1 LLEDSFLDQS
11 VELMVSHQLPTLRLI
26 GTKQVVSGEPI
37 CPVIDVQ
44 DGNEISRFAV
54 FDDGFVVQKGHRDTD
69 TDNLNTGHFHSMI
82 VGDSSIY
89 IGSCRISYDRPNKTL
104 LIRRLKEQVPAY
116 LAALGITAA
125 PQGHTFASMTVHAWV
140 AHARTHQTNN
150 RLQVQDVF
158 PAANNAADW
167 EAATIG
173 TVNTRLGTLETEMDS
188 AEGRLTTL
196 EAGGGGGN
204 GTTTPTYRLLRQ

>member
-1 LLEDSFLDQS
+1 
-11 VELMVSHQLPTLRLI
+11 
-26 GTKQVVSGEPI
+26 
-37 CPVIDVQ
+37 
-44 DGNEISRFAV
+44 
-54 FDDGFVVQKGHRDTD
+54 
-69 TDNLNTGHFHSMI
+69 MI

-116 LAALGITAA
+116 LAALGVTAA

-150 RLQVQDVF
+150 RLQVHDVF

-173 TVNTRLGTLETEMDS
+173 TVNTRLGTLETEMDA

-196 EAGGGGGN
+196 EAGGGGGVSEPPLRLTVYCDSEYADEN
-204 GTTTPTYRLLRQ
+204 GSSNGSLLRPYTSLLSAMFAKLTQGATPNYTFYLQPGVY